1 MFNKD
6 DAFVVIFK
14 ILYYLMYTTKKGLQ
28 IEVKYLRHEK
38 LGINENYMCYILN
51 QLEEKK
57 YIIGFV
63 RTFQFVNESEDIKK
77 IIITLDGIEYL
88 ESERMQTIKTYL
100 QDKHQLEWWLEE
112 TECN

>member
-1 MFNKD
+1 MCT
-6 DAFVVIFK
+6 AQ
-14 ILYYLMYTTKKGLQ
+14 KGLK
-28 IEVKYLRHEK
+28 IEVKYFRHEK

-57 YIIGFV
+57 YINGFV